1 MASDIAQL
9 RIKVDTKEVKTASSD
24 LNQLQKSS
32 GGAESSVSSLATR
45 ALAVTAAF
53 AGIAAA
59 LKQTINTATEFQ
71 NAING
76 LASVA
81 RYAGEEVSGTL
92 NQAMALTTDGLLS
105 TTEAATA
112 LKNLLARGF
121 STDQAV
127 EMISR
132 FKDAAAFGRQSS
144 LEFGQAV
151 VSATE
156 GIKNENSVLV
166 DNAGVTKNVS
176 VMWREYAA
184 EIGKSVNNLSMAE
197 KRQAEYNGILRET
210 EGQLGNAE
218 IASNGVDGAN
228 ARLAKSFKDTAI
240 TIGQSLTPAY
250 IELVNVIT
258 EGFTGVSENVI
269 KPFLFLFNDIGI
281 SAAAMAEKIGAVWDV
296 MLNPRAWGTLQQR
309 LRGIEDLA
317 EEMRMDAAA
326 RISGQ
331 TVTPVM
337 GADSGLR
344 RQDFVIPE
352 QEESKKARETAN
364 KAATDLASSYSKL
377 LQQTQELGQE
387 EMTQAERLQ
396 ALLDSY
402 TDLDPA
408 VKQYVQ
414 NQINAVQAD
423 ERRREAI
430 ALMVE
435 NQIYQAKEEE
445 RIQEERR
452 QRIAEIVEGEK
463 QKLIEQK
470 ESYKELQ
477 NAVEGFSRNATNAFV
492 DFTFGAE
499 TSFKKMV
506 DTMLRE
512 LARLTIQKSI
522 MDPLVESISGAFSG
536 GGGLFGF
543 LTGRASGGNVN
554 AGQPVVV
561 GEAGREVFVPSA
573 AGTVIPNSK
582 AGGQVNNVSI
592 VINEGTRQE
601 NGQDSSK
608 MAKAIEQAVMSVLL
622 KQKRQGG
629 MLSA

>member
-1 MASDIAQL
+1 MADIAAL
-9 RIKVDTKEVKTASSD
+9 KIKVDTKEVKSASSD

-92 NQAMALTTDGLLS
+92 NQAMALTSDGMLS
-105 TTEAATA
+105 TAEAATA

-121 STDQAV
+121 TTDEAV
-127 EMISR
+127 EMINR

-176 VMWREYAA
+176 IMWKEYASQ
-184 EIGKSVNNLSMAE
+184 IGKSVNNLSMAE

-218 IASNGVDGAN
+218 IAANGVDGAN
-228 ARLAKSFKDTAI
+228 ARLRKSFTDLSV

-250 IELVNVIT
+250 VDLVNVIT
-258 EGFTGVSENVI
+258 DGFNGVSENVI

-317 EEMRMDAAA
+317 EEMRIEAAA

-331 TVTPVM
+331 SITPVM
-337 GADSGLR
+337 GKDSGLR
-344 RQDFVIPE
+344 RQDFIIPE
-352 QEESKKARETAN
+352 QEATKKAQETIN

-396 ALLDSY
+396 VLLDSY

-423 ERRREAI
+423 ERRRESI

-463 QKLIEQK
+463 KKLIEQK
-470 ESYKELQ
+470 ESFKELQ

-492 DFTFGAE
+492 DFAFGAE
-499 TSFKKMV
+499 TSFKGMV

-512 LARLTIQKSI
+512 LARLTLQKSI
-522 MDPLVESISGAFSG
+522 FDPLVSGITDGISSG
-536 GGGLFGF
+536 GGIGGLFKSLLPGF
-543 LTGRASGGNVN
+543 ANGTDYVPRDMIAKIHK
-554 AGQPVVV
+554 
-561 GEAGREVFVPSA
+561 GERIVTAEENRKGY
-573 AGTVIPNSK
+573 GT
-582 AGGQVNNVSI
+582 GQVNNVSI
-592 VINEGTRQE
+592 VINEGSRQE
-601 NGQDSSK
+601 NGDSSK
-608 MAKAIEQAVMSVLL
+608 MAKAIEQAVMGVLM

-629 MLSA
+629 LLGA